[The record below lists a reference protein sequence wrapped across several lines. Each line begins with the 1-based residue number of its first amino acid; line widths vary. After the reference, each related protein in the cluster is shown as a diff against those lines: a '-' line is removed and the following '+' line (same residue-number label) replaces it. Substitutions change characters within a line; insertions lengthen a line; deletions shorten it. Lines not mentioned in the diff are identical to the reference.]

1 MKEIIGQN
9 KIVSQLN
16 QLTLDSLPRTLML
29 IGPEGGG
36 KHLIASTIAEKFEL
50 EVIELVEKV
59 SPEDL
64 IEYRQEAM
72 PRLFIINLSLFTEKQ
87 QNQLLKFIEE
97 PPTASY
103 VILLTESTAGLLDTV
118 LNRCTKWTLEPYS
131 KEEIIAITHTVLRND
146 LVFEVVK
153 APGQLLNI
161 SEKIIDATV
170 DLCTKIIKNI
180 DKASYADAL
189 SLSRFIN
196 YKEDFD
202 KPDFYFFFNMLEL
215 LAFKDFLATNSE
227 QSFKVYTV
235 TNSYKQKLITK
246 TIAKEPFILSFFTNL
261 WKETR

>member
-9 KIVSQLN
+9 KIVSQIN
-16 QLTLDSLPRTLML
+16 QLTLDNLPKTLML
-29 IGPEGGG
+29 IGPDGSG
-36 KHLIASTIAEKFEL
+36 KHLIADTIAEKFEL

-59 SPEDL
+59 DPEDL
-64 IEYRQEAM
+64 IEYRQLSM
-72 PRLFIINLSLFTEKQ
+72 PRLFIIDLGLFTERQ

-103 VILLTESTAGLLDTV
+103 IVLLTESTVGLLDTV

-161 SEKIIDATV
+161 SEKIIEQTIN
-170 DLCTKIIKNI
+170 LCDKIIKNI
-180 DKASYADAL
+180 DKAGYADAL
-189 SLSRFIN
+189 SLSGFIN

-202 KPDFYFFFNMLEL
+202 KPDFYFFFNVLEL
-215 LAFKDFLATNSE
+215 LAFKEFMKTQSDLSFTVYQITNE
-227 QSFKVYTV
+227 
-235 TNSYKQKLITK
+235 YKQKLITK
-246 TIAKEPFILSFFTNL
+246 TISKEPFMLNFLTKL